1 MAAGFSCYLI
11 ILFYNGA
18 LLSGVIKKFDKMRSE
33 IKEEKWDGV
42 EGRMISRL
50 P

>member
-1 MAAGFSCYLI
+1 VKLFPMIILNNMAAGFSCYLI

-33 IKEEKWDGV
+33 IKEEK
-42 EGRMISRL
+42 
-50 P
+50 